1 MINTD
6 RYPNL
11 IYGKIVKFSISE
23 FEITKLKLPLFSKIL
38 SCKIE
43 EGGYTPNFSLF
54 ICIPHDIVDVSER
67 FFKVMYTDS
76 ETKMDTFVN
85 FICTV
90 SDQFQEFHI
99 CEIIDRDP
107 ELFTDKVEPTDLIKE
122 FKKQEKQ

>member
-11 IYGKIVKFSISE
+11 ICGKIVKFSISE

-43 EGGYTPNFSLF
+43 EVGYTPNFSLF
-54 ICIPHDIVDVSER
+54 ICIPHDVVDVSER

-76 ETKMDTFVN
+76 ETDRHDYVN
-85 FICTV
+85 YITTV
-90 SDQFQEFHI
+90 SDEFQEFHI
-99 CEIIDRDP
+99 CEIINREP
-107 ELFTDKVEPTDLIKE
+107 KLFTDKVEPTDLIKE
-122 FKKQEKQ
+122 FRKQENK